1 MHIFELIF
9 GIAFFSFVIVSLVT
23 LIKVTKEDDNKTI
36 KTDEKHNKK
45 NDE

>member
-1 MHIFELIF
+1 MHIFELLV
-9 GIAFFSFVIVSLVT
+9 GIIFFSFVIVSLIT

-36 KTDEKHNKK
+36 KIDEKHNKK

>member
-9 GIAFFSFVIVSLVT
+9 GIIFFSFVIVSLVT
-23 LIKVTKEDDNKTI
+23 FIKVTKEDDKETLKI
-36 KTDEKHNKK
+36 KEKHREK

>member
-23 LIKVTKEDDNKTI
+23 LIKVTKEDDKKTI
-36 KTDEKHNKK
+36 KIEEKHKEK